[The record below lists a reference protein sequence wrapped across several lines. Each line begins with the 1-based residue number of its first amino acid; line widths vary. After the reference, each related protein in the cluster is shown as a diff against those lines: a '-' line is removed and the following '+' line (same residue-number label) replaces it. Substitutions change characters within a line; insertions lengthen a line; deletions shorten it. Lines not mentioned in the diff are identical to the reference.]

1 MATRP
6 HAQAARDVLEALGS
20 SAHGLSRGEARARL
34 AVHGPN
40 TLPRAVRPGLLAIFV
55 RQFRSPLIYV
65 LLAAALASLA
75 LQQWVD
81 AVFIGLVLLIN
92 AVIGAAQEFDAQRS
106 AEALLSLTLAR
117 CRVLSEGEELEVPAE
132 TLVPGDV
139 VLLETGVRVPA
150 DLRLLG
156 AYNLDI
162 DESLLTGE
170 SMPVSKEAERVVAEE
185 APLAERPNM
194 AFAGTLVTRGR
205 GRGVVVATGGNTEL
219 GAIAGLV
226 LRRAVAPPPLLQR
239 MVAFTRGL
247 VVAVAAL
254 IALVALVSLLRG
266 HSLHEVFL
274 LAVALAV
281 SVTPEGL
288 PVALTIALAIG
299 TRRMA
304 RRKVIVRKLVAVEGL
319 GSCTFIASDKTG
331 TLTMNQLTVKRLAI
345 PGLPPL
351 ELTGEGDVPHG
362 ELVLPE
368 GADGLA
374 VRAAAERLLCAAT
387 LCNEATLA
395 QRDGG
400 WSSHGDPVDVSLL
413 VAAHKLGITRAA
425 MEGAFPRLAEIPF
438 ESDRQYAATL
448 NRTPGGARASV
459 KGALERL
466 LPMCATMA
474 TPAGDLPLDPAA
486 VQAAAHALADAG
498 YRVLAVASG
507 DLPPGRP
514 FEPGALEGL
523 TLLGLVGT
531 IDPLRPETKA
541 AVEACRRAGVEVAM
555 VTGDHPVTALAIA
568 RELGLA
574 RDAGQVV
581 TGPQLA
587 ATQPERRDELVAGA
601 RVFARVEPRQKLEI
615 VEALQ
620 RRGHFVA
627 VTGDG
632 ANDAPALRAA
642 HVGVAMGRSGTD
654 VAKETADLVLTDDD
668 FASIVAGIEEG
679 RVAYAN
685 VRKVVF
691 LLLSTGLG
699 TIVAFIGAL
708 LLDLP
713 MLFVATQVL
722 WINLVTSSVQDCA
735 LAFEPAEGD
744 ELDRPPRPPEEPI
757 FDRWM
762 TEGVLIAG
770 LWMGTVTVAVFWWL
784 LESGWPEHRARN
796 AALLLMVLFQNIH
809 VGNARTE
816 RRSSLT
822 LSPFKNRFLF
832 AGTLV
837 AQLLHIGAMYT
848 PGVRTVLQLEPVS
861 LAEWVALLGIAVSLF
876 LVIELYKLAKRRG
889 QPESARAR

>member
-1 MATRP
+1 MASRP
-6 HAQAARDVLEALGS
+6 HALAAGDVLQGLGS
-20 SAHGLSRGEARARL
+20 SAHGLDRGEARSRL
-34 AVHGPN
+34 ATHGPN
-40 TLPRAVRPGLLAIFV
+40 ALPRGVRPGAVRIFLA
-55 RQFRSPLIYV
+55 QFKSPLIYV

-75 LQQWVD
+75 LQEWVD
-81 AVFIGLVLLIN
+81 AGFIGLVLLIN
-92 AVIGAAQEFDAQRS
+92 AVIGAAQELNAQRS
-106 AEALLSLTLAR
+106 ADSLASLAVSR
-117 CRVLSEGEELEVPAE
+117 CRVVSEGEELEVPAE
-132 TLVPGDV
+132 ELVPGDV

-150 DLRLLG
+150 DLRLLS

-170 SMPVSKEAERVVAEE
+170 SMPVAKDADRVVAAE
-185 APLAERPNM
+185 AALGDRPNM

-205 GRGVVVATGGNTEL
+205 GRGVVVGTGGRTEL

-226 LRRAVAPPPLLQR
+226 LKREVAHPPLLLR
-239 MVAFTRGL
+239 MHAFTRGL
-247 VVAVAAL
+247 VVAVAL
-254 IALVALVSLLRG
+254 VVLLVALVSLLRG

-288 PVALTIALAIG
+288 PVALTIALAVA

-304 RRKVIVRKLVAVEGL
+304 KRKVIVRKLVAVEGL

-331 TLTMNQLTVKRLAI
+331 TLTMNQLTVKRLAL

-351 ELTGEGDVPHG
+351 ELGGEGDVPRG
-362 ELVLPE
+362 ELVVPE
-368 GADGLA
+368 GVDALEL
-374 VRAAAERLLCAAT
+374 RARAQRLLCAVT

-395 QRDGG
+395 LRDDA
-400 WSSHGDPVDVSLL
+400 WTHHGDAVDVSLL
-413 VAAHKLGITRAA
+413 VAAHKLGITRSA
-425 MEGAFPRLAEIPF
+425 MESAFPRLADIPF

-448 NRTPGGARASV
+448 NRTPEGARASV

-474 TPAGDLPLDPAA
+474 GPSGDVPLDPAA
-486 VQAAAHALADAG
+486 IQEAAHALADGG
-498 YRVLAVASG
+498 YRVLAVAAG
-507 DLPPGRP
+507 DLPRDQP
-514 FEPGALEGL
+514 FTQERLTGL

-531 IDPLRPETKA
+531 IDPLRPATKGA
-541 AVEACRRAGVEVAM
+541 IEACRRAGVEVAM
-555 VTGDHPVTALAIA
+555 VTGDHPTTALAIA

-574 RDAGQVV
+574 RDPGQVV

-587 ATQPERRDELVAGA
+587 AADPARREALVANA

-615 VEALQ
+615 VEALK
-620 RRGHFVA
+620 RAGHFVA

-642 HVGVAMGRSGTD
+642 HVGVAMGKSGTD
-654 VAKETADLVLTDDD
+654 VARETADLVLTDDD

-691 LLLSTGLG
+691 LLLSTGLA
-699 TIVAFIGAL
+699 TIVAFVGAL
-708 LLDLP
+708 MLDLP

-722 WINLVTSSVQDCA
+722 WVNLVTSSVQDVA

-744 ELDRPPRPPEEPI
+744 ELDRPPRPPREPI

-762 TEGVLIAG
+762 TEGVLISG
-770 LWMGTVTVAVFWWL
+770 LWMGGVTVAVFWWL
-784 LESGWPEHRARN
+784 LAEGWAESSARN

-809 VGNARTE
+809 VGNARAE

-837 AQLLHIGAMYT
+837 AQLLHVGAMYT
-848 PGVRTVLQLEPVS
+848 PGVRSALQLEPVS
-861 LAEWVALLGIAVSLF
+861 LVEWVGLLGIAVSVF
-876 LVIELYKLAKRRG
+876 FVIELYKLVKRWTPG
-889 QPESARAR
+889 